1 MAEHTRIAAVD
12 GMMDDKDISNAIRT
26 AHVRSSPDAEP
37 VISEL
42 IAIIEYLMTDRD
54 YWKYEYQEHECGC
67 E

>member
-1 MAEHTRIAAVD
+1 
-12 GMMDDKDISNAIRT
+12 MMEDKDISNAIRT

>member
-1 MAEHTRIAAVD
+1 
-12 GMMDDKDISNAIRT
+12 MMDDKDISNAIRT

-54 YWKYEYQEHECGC
+54 YWKYEYDPSEDGER
-67 E
+67 